1 MKVFTSLFYSILIIT
16 SLTFCTTKE
25 KTSVDLLL
33 LNTTIVDVQNNSL
46 HENQF
51 IAIKGDTIFST
62 GSMEEMPAYDS
73 KESLDLQGKYAMPG
87 LWDNHVHFR
96 GGTDLIAENQDLLSL
111 FPQFGVTTVRD
122 AGGDLTP
129 AVMGWSQ
136 KINQKELLGPQIF
149 TSGPKLDGP
158 KSAWEGSIKI
168 ENQKDIEMALDSLQ
182 SINVDYVKIYDGSLS
197 AENFYSIIEATE
209 KRGMKVTGHMPM
221 SADFQKAISL
231 GMDGSEHMYY
241 IMKGCSPKADSLT
254 ELGLGY
260 AMMEIITD
268 TYCEEMANELF
279 TELAQKEVYITPT
292 LYIGK
297 VLSQLADEDHSSD
310 SLIDRIG
317 VGIQKTY
324 KGRIESAKRAKVS
337 GSQMREKVSNL
348 AKQMI
353 RPMFDAGVPI
363 LAGSD
368 CGPFNSFVYPGEAL
382 WGELFS
388 LTEAGLSPAEAL
400 KTSMIYGPAFFGL
413 EDHYGSLGKGKV
425 ADVIVLKKNPLENIQ
440 HLRSLEIVI
449 LKGNLT
455 DL

>member
-1 MKVFTSLFYSILIIT
+1 MHRFSILFCSWVLILIT
-16 SLTFCTTKE
+16 SCTSKE
-25 KTSVDLLL
+25 KTSADLVLF
-33 LNTTIVDVQNNSL
+33 NTTIVDVQNNNTI
-46 HENQF
+46 ENQF

-62 GSMEEMPAYDS
+62 GSMEEIPDYDAS
-73 KESLDLQGKYAMPG
+73 ESMDLEGKFVMPG

-111 FPQFGVTTVRD
+111 FPKFGVTTVRD
-122 AGGDLTP
+122 AGGDMTP
-129 AVMGWSQ
+129 AVMGWAK
-136 KINQKELLGPQIF
+136 KINQKELVGPYIF

-158 KSAWEGSIKI
+158 KPAWEGSIKI
-168 ENQKDIEMALDSLQ
+168 ENQNDVEMALDSLQ

-197 AENFYSIIEATE
+197 AENFYAIIEATE

-221 SADFQKAISL
+221 SADLEKAVDL
-231 GMDGSEHMYY
+231 GLDGSEHMYY
-241 IMKGCSPKADSLT
+241 IMKACSPKADSLT

-260 AMMEIITD
+260 SMMETITD
-268 TYCEEMANELF
+268 TYDEKMASKFF
-279 TELAQKEVYITPT
+279 TKLAQKEVYITPT

-310 SLIDRIG
+310 SLLSKIG
-317 VGIQKTY
+317 EGIQKTY
-324 KGRIESAKRAKVS
+324 EGRIKSAQRAKSS

-348 AKQMI
+348 AKEMI

-388 LTEAGLSPAEAL
+388 LVDAGLSPAEAL

-413 EDHYGSLGKGKV
+413 ENQYGSVSKGKV
-425 ADVIVLKKNPLENIQ
+425 ADLLILRENPLKDIQ
-440 HLRSLEIVI
+440 HLRSIEVSI
-449 LKGNLT
+449 LKGKLN
-455 DL
+455 